1 MRWKT
6 SELRDAMLENLE
18 EDLRSSDP
26 RIRNAARK
34 IVVSME
40 AQNQKDQHKV
50 IDVRVSTRHDQL
62 SRIAAD
68 LGIED
73 SDLEDATREAG
84 AGAGHLEGESPGA
97 VEE

>member
-6 SELRDAMLENLE
+6 SDLREAMLERLE
-18 EDLRSSDP
+18 DDLRSDDA

-34 IVVSME
+34 VVLAME
-40 AQNQKDQHKV
+40 AQNQRDQHKV

-73 SDLEDATREAG
+73 SDIEDATREAG
-84 AGAGHLEGESPGA
+84 SDSGDPEISSP
-97 VEE
+97 